1 MQALSLRITDI
12 ADIDAEKYFN
22 QCPSL
27 RSRLS
32 QGGYTTKAAEFHK
45 DVFDTDTL
53 SKSFAGT
60 PFFEMDIQL
69 GTDDVLDAAPPLLPR
84 SAWKPLQA
92 PTQPPL
98 ASTLH
103 QLNDD
108 RSFISMNDQSLAN
121 TLSSFRTELTP
132 VVSSMLEVSK

>member
-12 ADIDAEKYFN
+12 ADDDAEKYFN

-45 DVFDTDTL
+45 DIFDTDTL
-53 SKSFAGT
+53 SKPFART

-69 GTDDVLDAAPPLLPR
+69 GTDDVLDAAPPMASR
-84 SAWKPLQA
+84 NVWKTLQA
-92 PTQPPL
+92 MNQTPL
-98 ASTLH
+98 ASTLN
-103 QLNDD
+103 QSNDD
-108 RSFISMNDQSLAN
+108 
-121 TLSSFRTELTP
+121 
-132 VVSSMLEVSK
+132 